1 MTWTLR
7 RILIL
12 IVALSAM
19 AVSGTLVWVTETYEQ
34 FAVESQNEFTA
45 ATVSHLVQRQ
55 IRDQHQRK
63 VHPFI
68 DEWARLSTLVKGM
81 KESDPE
87 RARLAA
93 NRMMLTLEVVEG
105 RVRLRNVKIYDKDM
119 AAVSSADKGS
129 GESVAELPEL
139 ISTLVERDVRQ
150 QRQITSFMWRSK
162 SGRPLFST
170 IAPIGGFQVA
180 GFVEFVTDPVPD
192 LEGIQSA
199 LKGQFGLNDVNG
211 EMLVRYQN
219 PDFPV
224 DEQDGGVE
232 TLNVPIFGALGKP
245 WATATLTRNVSK
257 FHISIAELRDRALII
272 VAAVLIGSTLF
283 AWLMLKLAVFGR
295 LKDFSKAM
303 QVLASGDTN
312 VSVPDVGPDELL
324 TIRNALLS
332 LRDAVSERREAN
344 IDLRNARIQAEEQA
358 KLQRVILD
366 NVGQG
371 IVVFKGLD
379 KPPALANELAEKL
392 TGLPSDFTMV
402 ERANMQMERLNL
414 DEKIRTLV
422 SGFNKRASQGERD
435 FMITYQRPGLDA
447 GTWAQ
452 VTFQSLDDGMIVQT
466 YQDITDLREAL
477 ETARNAQHH
486 AEEANRAKSEFLSNM
501 SHELRTPLNA
511 IIGFTEFVMVNEK
524 ESISENQ
531 RDSLSQVLKAGRHLL
546 TLIDDILDLAKIEA
560 STVALS
566 IEAVEP
572 SAVVDECVALT
583 ASYGAERN
591 VSVWNKITETP
602 LPSIDVD
609 RTRFKQVLLNL
620 LSNAIKYN
628 SKGGKV
634 IIERAPTEDGMLKI
648 GVRDDGPGIPEDQM
662 VHLFDP
668 FDRLGAENSAIEGT
682 GIGLTITKRLVDNMG
697 GEITVDSVMG
707 KGSTFWVEFPLSN
720 QVVTLPTL
728 DADSEQEQSGTT
740 AVGKILYVEDNPA
753 NLDLVRKIFGE
764 TPGIVMVDA
773 PTGELGLERARAERP
788 NVILIDINLQ
798 GINGYDVLETL
809 RAMPETEHI
818 PVIALSDAPTEAERK
833 QGEKA
838 GFFGFLAKPVATAKL
853 TETVEKALE
862 ISKQVQPQKSAP
874 PIKIA

>member
-447 GTWAQ
+447 GTWTQ